1 MANRGYRRLCELIA
15 QGDANA
21 LRRAALADAAA
32 AAHWKPIMDAAFGG
46 RADMVQALVEA
57 GADPNVIAGGP
68 GRHTPL
74 VRTLQPH
81 KTIPKHAGHEA
92 TVATLLAL
100 GANANQPAGPLG
112 LAPLGYAAMG
122 GRDDFAAAL
131 LAAGAKLDA
140 HLAAM
145 LHDVPALER
154 GIAKSGADCTDDR
167 QRTPLHTLA
176 LSGMWKRPGGDA
188 RCKACLAAL
197 LDAGA
202 SVNAIEPIPEGDA
215 VFAGTPLWRAI
226 SWQGHATLAQWL
238 LEAGADPD
246 PAVFAACFRGDAQL
260 LDLLHAHGANWNQ
273 SWHGRTPLL
282 DLMHFKKPGA
292 AAWLLAHGA
301 DVHAADADGRTALH
315 LAAMQG
321 VKASYLEALLEAGA
335 NPRRQDNA
343 GLTPLD
349 LARARRRTRAAA
361 FLATLP

>member
-1 MANRGYRRLCELIA
+1 MANHGYQRLCELIV

-21 LRRAALADAAA
+21 VRRAALADAEA
-32 AAHWKPIMDAAFGG
+32 AAHWKPIMDAAFRG
-46 RADMVQALVEA
+46 RADMVQAVVEA
-57 GADPNVIAGGP
+57 GANPNVVAGGP
-68 GRHTPL
+68 SRHTPL
-74 VRTLQPH
+74 VRALQPH
-81 KTIPKHAGHEA
+81 KTIPKHTGHEA

-100 GANANQPAGPLG
+100 GANADQPAGPLG

-122 GRDDFAAAL
+122 GFSNFVTAL
-131 LAAGAKLDA
+131 LAAGAKLDV
-140 HLAAM
+140 HMAAM

-154 GIAKSGADCTDDR
+154 GIAQSGADCTDDR
-167 QRTPLHTLA
+167 QRTPLHALA

-188 RCKACLAAL
+188 QCKACLAAL

-202 SVNAIEPIPEGDA
+202 SVNPIEPIREGDT
-215 VFAGTPLWRAI
+215 VFPGTPLWRAI
-226 SWQGHATLAQWL
+226 SWQGHATLARWL

-260 LDLLHAHGANWNQ
+260 LDLLHAYGANWNQ
-273 SWHGRTPLL
+273 RLHGRTPLL
-282 DLMHFKKPGA
+282 DLMYFKKPGA
-292 AAWLLAHGA
+292 CAWLLAHGA

-321 VKASYLEALLEAGA
+321 VKVSYIEALLEAGA
-335 NPRRQDNA
+335 NPRRQDNT
-343 GLTPLD
+343 GHTPLD